1 MIKLS
6 KIIIKLKGFL
16 PVKFKTYLKKF
27 RNYNGYE
34 GLDKRMLKYINYSNG
49 FYIECGANDGVN
61 QSNTWY
67 FEKKL
72 NWSGLLIEPIDSVFK
87 ELKKN
92 RGKKN
97 FFFKGAL
104 RQLDFKKKNV
114 ELNLNISDTLTTR
127 SNLDNVKRVKVKVR
141 TSNLNFLLNKINAP
155 KLIDFFSLDVEGDE
169 FLVLK
174 GVNFQKYTF
183 RYILIEC
190 NNINKLK
197 KFLEKKNYKYVEKIS
212 NGNDYLFKTKKII

>member
-1 MIKLS
+1 
-6 KIIIKLKGFL
+6 
-16 PVKFKTYLKKF
+16 
-27 RNYNGYE
+27 
-34 GLDKRMLKYINYSNG
+34 
-49 FYIECGANDGVN
+49 
-61 QSNTWY
+61 
-67 FEKKL
+67 
-72 NWSGLLIEPIDSVFK
+72 
-87 ELKKN
+87 
-92 RGKKN
+92 
-97 FFFKGAL
+97 
-104 RQLDFKKKNV
+104 V

-174 GVNFQKYTF
+174 GVNFQRYTF

-197 KFLEKKNYKYVEKIS
+197 KIFRNKEL
-212 NGNDYLFKTKKII
+212 

>member
-1 MIKLS
+1 MIKLN

-104 RQLDFKKKNV
+104 RQLDFKKKKMWN
-114 ELNLNISDTLTTR
+114 
-127 SNLDNVKRVKVKVR
+127 
-141 TSNLNFLLNKINAP
+141 
-155 KLIDFFSLDVEGDE
+155 
-169 FLVLK
+169 
-174 GVNFQKYTF
+174 
-183 RYILIEC
+183 
-190 NNINKLK
+190 
-197 KFLEKKNYKYVEKIS
+197 
-212 NGNDYLFKTKKII
+212 